1 MGHNYN
7 DSINFSFKKD
17 LETIKSL
24 PKEKRWKY
32 IWDYYKI
39 IILVLPVA
47 LIVLLILGSFC
58 VNMVKGT
65 FFPKDPVS
73 IGIAVSGCSASPD
86 WLQGCEEAI
95 GYDPKREYLQILE
108 SPPYSTE
115 RDDFVIKSTL
125 WLTAGQPDIFIVDED
140 GYEYL
145 LSLDILVDL
154 SRDWPVDSR
163 RIVGHGVHE
172 HIRAVAAC
180 RRFGNGPCMRLVD
193 GISAAFSDYIGYV
206 KPFTIGRRVYVGA
219 EKFPR
224 SFAFFAERV
233 HVAEFRRG
241 VNMEYLLVFRAVY
254 DYAALGKVPFHR
266 FEYFIYGYAVG
277 MYAVR
282 DGEDHV
288 GRIRRSQFGVVFL
301 VRLVR
306 TSA

>member
-58 VNMVKGT
+58 VNMVKGA

-73 IGIAVSGCSASPD
+73 IGIAVSGYSASPD
-86 WLQGCEEAI
+86 WLQSCEEAI

-140 GYEYL
+140 GEPWFLEINTLPGMTPTSL
-145 LSLDILVDL
+145 LPQEAAAVGIDYGALVE
-154 SRDWPVDSR
+154 
-163 RIVGHGVHE
+163 RIVL
-172 HIRAVAAC
+172 ASLAA
-180 RRFGNGPCMRLVD
+180 R
-193 GISAAFSDYIGYV
+193 
-206 KPFTIGRRVYVGA
+206 KQGR
-219 EKFPR
+219 
-224 SFAFFAERV
+224 
-233 HVAEFRRG
+233 
-241 VNMEYLLVFRAVY
+241 
-254 DYAALGKVPFHR
+254 
-266 FEYFIYGYAVG
+266 
-277 MYAVR
+277 
-282 DGEDHV
+282 
-288 GRIRRSQFGVVFL
+288 
-301 VRLVR
+301 
-306 TSA
+306 

>member
-73 IGIAVSGCSASPD
+73 IGIAVSGYSASPD
-86 WLQGCEEAI
+86 WLQSCEEAI
-95 GYDPKREYLQILE
+95 GCDPKREYLQILE

-145 LSLDILVDL
+145 LSLDILADL
-154 SRDWPVDSR
+154 SRDWQR
-163 RIVGHGVHE
+163 N
-172 HIRAVAAC
+172 C
-180 RRFGNGPCMRLVD
+180 RRFLPDTRSQSMP
-193 GISAAFSDYIGYV
+193 S
-206 KPFTIGRRVYVGA
+206 
-219 EKFPR
+219 KFPAPPSPENTAFRMNR
-224 SFAFFAERV
+224 STCVCSPMVTDISGGWILPRTFWKTA
-233 HVAEFRRG
+233 
-241 VNMEYLLVFRAVY
+241 
-254 DYAALGKVPFHR
+254 D
-266 FEYFIYGYAVG
+266 G
-277 MYAVR
+277 MSLHTPEA
-282 DGEDHV
+282 
-288 GRIRRSQFGVVFL
+288 
-301 VRLVR
+301 
-306 TSA
+306 

>member
-17 LETIKSL
+17 LETIQSL

-65 FFPKDPVS
+65 FFPKGPVS
-73 IGIAVSGCSASPD
+73 IGIAVSGYSASPD
-86 WLQGCEEAI
+86 WLQSCEEAI

-125 WLTAGQPDIFIVDED
+125 WLTAGQPDIFIVDSA

-154 SRDWPVDSR
+154 SRDRSTRISRERRYSYPALSTMKMSGCPAVSQRVDFITKSSR
-163 RIVGHGVHE
+163 SV
-172 HIRAVAAC
+172 
-180 RRFGNGPCMRLVD
+180 L
-193 GISAAFSDYIGYV
+193 
-206 KPFTIGRRVYVGA
+206 
-219 EKFPR
+219 
-224 SFAFFAERV
+224 
-233 HVAEFRRG
+233 
-241 VNMEYLLVFRAVY
+241 
-254 DYAALGKVPFHR
+254 
-266 FEYFIYGYAVG
+266 
-277 MYAVR
+277 
-282 DGEDHV
+282 
-288 GRIRRSQFGVVFL
+288 
-301 VRLVR
+301 
-306 TSA
+306 

>member
-73 IGIAVSGCSASPD
+73 IGIAVSGYSASPD
-86 WLQGCEEAI
+86 WLQSCEEAI
-95 GYDPKREYLQILE
+95 GCDPKREYLQILE

-145 LSLDILVDL
+145 LSLDILGRSVPGL
-154 SRDWPVDSR
+154 ASGIAGAFC
-163 RIVGHGVHE
+163 RIPGHRV
-172 HIRAVAAC
+172 C
-180 RRFGNGPCMRLVD
+180 RRN
-193 GISAAFSDYIGYV
+193 
-206 KPFTIGRRVYVGA
+206 
-219 EKFPR
+219 
-224 SFAFFAERV
+224 
-233 HVAEFRRG
+233 
-241 VNMEYLLVFRAVY
+241 FRAPPSPENTAFRMSRSTCVCSPMVT
-254 DYAALGKVPFHR
+254 DISGGWILPRTFWKTAD
-266 FEYFIYGYAVG
+266 G
-277 MYAVR
+277 MSLHTPEA
-282 DGEDHV
+282 
-288 GRIRRSQFGVVFL
+288 
-301 VRLVR
+301 
-306 TSA
+306 

>member
-24 PKEKRWKY
+24 PKEKRWKF

-73 IGIAVSGCSASPD
+73 IGIAVSGYSASPD
-86 WLQGCEEAI
+86 WLQSCEEAI
-95 GYDPKREYLQILE
+95 GCDPKREYLQILE

-154 SRDWPVDSR
+154 SRDWPAELQALSAGYPVTEYAVEISGTAFAREHGISDEP
-163 RIVGHGVHE
+163 VYLCMFANGHGYQRGLD
-172 HIRAVAAC
+172 IAAYILE
-180 RRFGNGPCMRLVD
+180 NG
-193 GISAAFSDYIGYV
+193 
-206 KPFTIGRRVYVGA
+206 
-219 EKFPR
+219 
-224 SFAFFAERV
+224 
-233 HVAEFRRG
+233 
-241 VNMEYLLVFRAVY
+241 
-254 DYAALGKVPFHR
+254 
-266 FEYFIYGYAVG
+266 
-277 MYAVR
+277 
-282 DGEDHV
+282 
-288 GRIRRSQFGVVFL
+288 
-301 VRLVR
+301 
-306 TSA
+306 

>member
-73 IGIAVSGCSASPD
+73 IGIAVSGYSASPD

-108 SPPYSTE
+108 SSPYSTE

-125 WLTAGQPDIFIVDED
+125 WLTAC
-140 GYEYL
+140 L
-145 LSLDILVDL
+145 LYTSP
-154 SRDWPVDSR
+154 SPRDS
-163 RIVGHGVHE
+163 
-172 HIRAVAAC
+172 
-180 RRFGNGPCMRLVD
+180 
-193 GISAAFSDYIGYV
+193 
-206 KPFTIGRRVYVGA
+206 
-219 EKFPR
+219 
-224 SFAFFAERV
+224 
-233 HVAEFRRG
+233 
-241 VNMEYLLVFRAVY
+241 
-254 DYAALGKVPFHR
+254 
-266 FEYFIYGYAVG
+266 
-277 MYAVR
+277 
-282 DGEDHV
+282 
-288 GRIRRSQFGVVFL
+288 
-301 VRLVR
+301 
-306 TSA
+306 

>member
-86 WLQGCEEAI
+86 WLQSCEEAI

-108 SPPYSTE
+108 SPPYST
-115 RDDFVIKSTL
+115 
-125 WLTAGQPDIFIVDED
+125 
-140 GYEYL
+140 
-145 LSLDILVDL
+145 
-154 SRDWPVDSR
+154 
-163 RIVGHGVHE
+163 
-172 HIRAVAAC
+172 
-180 RRFGNGPCMRLVD
+180 
-193 GISAAFSDYIGYV
+193 
-206 KPFTIGRRVYVGA
+206 
-219 EKFPR
+219 
-224 SFAFFAERV
+224 
-233 HVAEFRRG
+233 
-241 VNMEYLLVFRAVY
+241 
-254 DYAALGKVPFHR
+254 
-266 FEYFIYGYAVG
+266 
-277 MYAVR
+277 
-282 DGEDHV
+282 
-288 GRIRRSQFGVVFL
+288 
-301 VRLVR
+301 
-306 TSA
+306 

>member
-86 WLQGCEEAI
+86 WLQSCEEAI
-95 GYDPKREYLQILE
+95 GCDPKREYLQILE

-154 SRDWPVDSR
+154 SRDWPAELQALSAGYPVTEYAVEISGTAFAREHGISDEP
-163 RIVGHGVHE
+163 VYLCMFANGHG
-172 HIRAVAAC
+172 
-180 RRFGNGPCMRLVD
+180 
-193 GISAAFSDYIGYV
+193 YQ
-206 KPFTIGRRVYVGA
+206 
-219 EKFPR
+219 
-224 SFAFFAERV
+224 
-233 HVAEFRRG
+233 RG
-241 VNMEYLLVFRAVY
+241 LDIAVY
-254 DYAALGKVPFHR
+254 ILENGWQPVTPYTGSLAKIRPEKGRTVPGDSENLRVF
-266 FEYFIYGYAVG
+266 YYGNTAQLRLRVS
-277 MYAVR
+277 A
-282 DGEDHV
+282 
-288 GRIRRSQFGVVFL
+288 VFL
-301 VRLVR
+301 LHFRSSENGKYIQYSSIFGTLNWGKNP
-306 TSA
+306 A

>member
-73 IGIAVSGCSASPD
+73 IGIAVSGYSAYPD
-86 WLQGCEEAI
+86 WLQNCEEAI

-125 WLTAGQPDIFIVDED
+125 WLTAGPFS
-140 GYEYL
+140 GYSGRSVPGL
-145 LSLDILVDL
+145 ASGIAGAFC
-154 SRDWPVDSR
+154 
-163 RIVGHGVHE
+163 RIPGDRV
-172 HIRAVAAC
+172 C
-180 RRFGNGPCMRLVD
+180 RRNFRHRLRQRTRHFG
-193 GISAAFSDYIGYV
+193 
-206 KPFTIGRRVYVGA
+206 
-219 EKFPR
+219 
-224 SFAFFAERV
+224 
-233 HVAEFRRG
+233 
-241 VNMEYLLVFRAVY
+241 
-254 DYAALGKVPFHR
+254 
-266 FEYFIYGYAVG
+266 
-277 MYAVR
+277 
-282 DGEDHV
+282 
-288 GRIRRSQFGVVFL
+288 
-301 VRLVR
+301 
-306 TSA
+306 

>member
-1 MGHNYN
+1 
-7 DSINFSFKKD
+7 
-17 LETIKSL
+17 
-24 PKEKRWKY
+24 
-32 IWDYYKI
+32 
-39 IILVLPVA
+39 
-47 LIVLLILGSFC
+47 
-58 VNMVKGT
+58 
-65 FFPKDPVS
+65 
-73 IGIAVSGCSASPD
+73 
-86 WLQGCEEAI
+86 
-95 GYDPKREYLQILE
+95 
-108 SPPYSTE
+108 
-115 RDDFVIKSTL
+115 
-125 WLTAGQPDIFIVDED
+125 
-140 GYEYL
+140 
-145 LSLDILVDL
+145 
-154 SRDWPVDSR
+154 
-163 RIVGHGVHE
+163 
-172 HIRAVAAC
+172 
-180 RRFGNGPCMRLVD
+180 MRLVD

-224 SFAFFAERV
+224 PFAFFAERV